1 MGADGVWIGRK
12 SQPTKTVSHRGDLRF
27 PSRGNNDCEP
37 RNRRGLRCCFPLQ
50 PQVNPRAL
58 VVFFTEAFHVAPPRP
73 KRARVHVK
81 RNVRPRRP
89 PRQLRR
95 LAHEA
100 VRPSFRF
107 SRAAK
112 DRDKARFH
120 CWRFF
125 VTGGAPL
132 DPRGVHVR
140 PPPTHRARRIIT
152 DAPQ

>member
-1 MGADGVWIGRK
+1 VLTVFGFGANSTDVDWLVIEEISDFQAGATTI
-12 SQPTKTVSHRGDLRF
+12 VSHEIDVV
-27 PSRGNNDCEP
+27 SC
-37 RNRRGLRCCFPLQ
+37 CCFPLQ

-89 PRQLRR
+89 PRPLRR